1 MEKTELMKKNS
12 TMCEFELETKG
23 AVRAIE
29 CQSYS
34 YEYVQWLEYKLEEE
48 RAKNRIIEKQ
58 LRNKESLKS
67 WVDAEEQNPVQG
79 GFHLGIISCLSIFG
93 GYWKVAPVYAVFE
106 NKQFKDWKLV
116 NERGVEIDGFVR
128 YWKQMPRLPKELE

>member
-1 MEKTELMKKNS
+1 MEKNS

-23 AVRAIE
+23 AIKAIE
-29 CQSYS
+29 GQSHS
-34 YEYVQWLEYKLEEE
+34 YEYVQWLERKLQDE
-48 RAKNRIIEKQ
+48 RAKNSALYKQ
-58 LRNKESLKS
+58 LKNKESLKS
-67 WVDAEEQNPVQG
+67 WVYAEEQNPTHG

-106 NKQFKDWKLV
+106 NKQFKDWELV